1 MLGSLMWTPWIAG
14 RAALG
19 DKAAGGA
26 AGGAGGALERAAAAF
41 AYRETGNPFPV
52 ANDARPPL
60 RVGLCSSLSCGF
72 LRELILRVRA
82 DPDGPRLE
90 FHEGAPEELIKAASY
105 GALDVAFVH
114 GARDWWRLAHEELWR
129 ERLMVLAPEGHPLT
143 QEAEV
148 DPRALRDETV
158 LVAGDGAELD
168 FQTALL
174 ARAIG
179 AAPADVRA
187 VAVAVEKETLFDL
200 VSLGDGVAITT
211 ASSGGAF
218 HPGVAFRPL
227 TGPAA
232 SIPFHAVWRASNCDG
247 GLAGVLEMA
256 RAIAAAGAG

>member
-1 MLGSLMWTPWIAG
+1 MLGSLMWTPWVPG

-19 DKAAGGA
+19 GKAGA
-26 AGGAGGALERAAAAF
+26 KAETGLLERAAAAF

-72 LRELILRVRA
+72 LRELVVGVRA
-82 DPDGPRLE
+82 DPAGPRME
-90 FHEGAPEELIKAASY
+90 FHEGAPEDLIKAASY
-105 GALDVAFVH
+105 GAVDLAFVH
-114 GARDWWRLAHEELWR
+114 GARDWWTLAHEELWR
-129 ERLMVLAPEGHPLT
+129 ERLMLLAPEGHPLT
-143 QEAEV
+143 REAEA

-158 LVAGDGAELD
+158 LVAGDAAEVD

-174 ARAIG
+174 TRAIG
-179 AAPADVRA
+179 AAPSDVRA
-187 VAVAVEKETLFDL
+187 VAVERETLADL

-218 HPGVAFRPL
+218 HPGVVFRPL
-227 TGPAA
+227 AGPAA
-232 SIPFHAVWRASNCDG
+232 SVPFHAVWRASNCDG

-256 RAIAAAGAG
+256 RAIAAARPR